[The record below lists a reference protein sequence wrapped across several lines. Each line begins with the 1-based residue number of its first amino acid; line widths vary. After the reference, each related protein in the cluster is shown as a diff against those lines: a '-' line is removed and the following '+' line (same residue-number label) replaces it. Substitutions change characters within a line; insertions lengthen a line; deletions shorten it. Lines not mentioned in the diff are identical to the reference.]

1 MIFASARVAG
11 DGLPEIAPNWR
22 DALVSAGLVL
32 AMGSV
37 LIAMDPRV
45 RRIGPQEAAAPP
57 EKSSQIVAKLDP
69 PVIAADEPAEVRAED
84 EALRAALVAFALS
97 KVANPPPAEAAP
109 LPPQRAFKPVVARGA
124 KQPPARAVSA
134 PAKRLRPA
142 EWREPPR
149 PPAGRPGWLQAA
161 DPRQL
166 ITLAPDRQRLAQN
179 VTALARSTAQ
189 TLNAGM
195 TQAQN
200 GAAQAARAVSA
211 PVARLLR

>member
-1 MIFASARVAG
+1 MIFAAARVAG
-11 DGLPEIAPNWR
+11 DGSPEITPHWR

-45 RRIGPQEAAAPP
+45 RRIGPQKAAAPP

-69 PVIAADEPAEVRAED
+69 PVIAADEPAEVQAED
-84 EALRAALVAFALS
+84 EALRAALIAFALS
-97 KVANPPPAEAAP
+97 KVANPPPAEAP
-109 LPPQRAFKPVVARGA
+109 LPPQRAVKPVVARGA
-124 KQPPARAVSA
+124 KQPHARAVSA

-161 DPRQL
+161 DPRHL
-166 ITLAPDRQRLAQN
+166 ITLASDRQRLAQN
-179 VTALARSTAQ
+179 VTALARTTSQ
-189 TLNAGM
+189 TLNAGVA
-195 TQAQN
+195 QAQK
-200 GAAQAARAVSA
+200 GAAQAARIVSE
-211 PVARLLR
+211 PVTRLLR